1 MGIENIAA
9 LLKVKD
15 VYTPTQLKLE
25 DFVKRIKKYK
35 EHDKNAECFIGIDID
50 NMLFKHGYAHYGM
63 TDARICNMVLNMIKC
78 GATPIAF
85 IDGEPSKLKENTH
98 KKRSESIDKR
108 NDRFIE
114 LKDKLIELGQ
124 ADCMSYRKILVEM
137 ENVSKYRK
145 IFNRQDKI
153 DIKNF
158 LEVIGI
164 QVFVINRHE
173 PEAIMSYLMKKKKLD
188 AVITTDTDV
197 LLYCYDCGY
206 WIKNNKNNCDEIEA
220 CSINKIHKAFD
231 MDLNKFRFMAYLM
244 GTDFTKK
251 FMTPAKA
258 YKEVVNENI
267 TSVEIMKELYNDSA
281 DFIESVRLSIDFMS
295 DENLEKIIKECG
307 VDIKP
312 LNTGKIIEGID
323 LLLDKLANKYD
334 KEFVERML
342 SEFAQFSVKS
352 NQKVYDLKQ
361 HEKDILKKIKNDLSS
376 TSTFIDKIKMKFEKF

>member
-206 WIKNNKNNCDEIEA
+206 LIKNNKNNCDEIEA